1 MSTQVAKSQII
12 ELRKPIPLK
21 WRVSRAI
28 PNKSNPTHV
37 IMVGYIDSRD
47 VQNRLDEVLGA
58 ENWQTKYFECK
69 GKQFCE
75 IGIKING
82 EWVWKGDNGEESM
95 TSKGKGETSDSF
107 KRAAVHWGINRFA
120 YQVGEV
126 KLNCKL
132 YGDKPFP
139 TDDKGN
145 FLKGK
150 KLYDVCNELGK
161 IDELEVEFDKHFFES
176 HGNTTNQAKPT
187 SQDIS
192 KQRFKDYLSSKLNK
206 DTVDALS
213 DEELQSLE
221 NFVEIL
227 GSYENIKSVQLFAKS
242 KTFSELEKELIRQ
255 RFEEFKK

>member
-1 MSTQVAKSQII
+1 MNTQVTKSQIA
-12 ELRKPIPLK
+12 ELKKPIHLK

-28 PNKSNPTHV
+28 PNKQNPTHV

-47 VQNRLDEVLGA
+47 VQDRLDEVLGA

-75 IGIKING
+75 IGIKINN

-95 TSKGKGETSDSF
+95 TAKGKGETSDSF
-107 KRAAVHWGINRFA
+107 KRAAVHWGINRFT

-139 TDDKGN
+139 VDDKGN

-150 KLYDVCNELGK
+150 NLYDICNNLGKVDELG
-161 IDELEVEFDKHFFES
+161 VEFEKHFFENY
-176 HGNTTNQAKPT
+176 GTTTKQAKPT

-213 DEELQSLE
+213 DEELSSLE
-221 NFVEIL
+221 KFTQEL
-227 GSYENIKSVQLFAKS
+227 DSYADGKSVQSFAKS
-242 KTFSELEKELIRQ
+242 KTFSELEKELIKQ
-255 RFEEFKK
+255 KFAEFKK